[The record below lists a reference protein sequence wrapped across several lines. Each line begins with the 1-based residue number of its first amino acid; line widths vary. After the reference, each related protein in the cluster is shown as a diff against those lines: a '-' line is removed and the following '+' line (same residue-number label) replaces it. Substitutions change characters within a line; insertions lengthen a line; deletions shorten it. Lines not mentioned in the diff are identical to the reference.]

1 MVTGDGW
8 SVLEIFAP
16 ANYRR
21 KTSLLSHRESEQ
33 KGQKSADV
41 QDHVRWV
48 RDDAVSLGQECV
60 RLAKH
65 GAVPLDQLPIG
76 AEQIWF
82 PPGPN
87 LTDQKKSVSSNQ
99 IHPGSRGIGMAQRPK
114 RKEECHGNWNRVDSP
129 SPTLSV

>member
-8 SVLEIFAP
+8 SVLEIFGP

-21 KTSLLSHRESEQ
+21 KTSLLSRRESEQ

-41 QDHVRWV
+41 QDHLRCV

-60 RLAKH
+60 RLAKC

-82 PPGPN
+82 PPRPK
-87 LTDQKKSVSSNQ
+87 LTDQKKSVNSNQ
-99 IHPGSRGIGMAQRPK
+99 IHPEPWDRDG
-114 RKEECHGNWNRVDSP
+114 
-129 SPTLSV
+129 PTTEA